1 MSLLVL
7 MYHRARVGRHGN
19 APEMLD
25 AHFAHVAHHHPQVLP
40 GEALAAGATNVCL
53 SFDDAYFDFYATVFP
68 LLQRHGL
75 RALLAVPSA
84 YIRETAEASTAERL
98 AIESD
103 EAFARPER
111 GGFCT
116 WSELAE
122 MVASGHVAIAAHGHT
137 HRRLDAAEADLP
149 LEIDRV
155 QTVLGTRLG
164 CPVDSFVFPFG
175 RYSPRSLGHARQR
188 YRHVF
193 RIGGALNRS
202 WSGRV
207 LYRIDADRMAT
218 PQSLFA
224 PARIVHYRIRFLWNR
239 LRLR

>member
-1 MSLLVL
+1 
-7 MYHRARVGRHGN
+7 MYHRACVGRHGN

-40 GEALAAGATNVCL
+40 GEALAHGATNVCL

-68 LLQRHGL
+68 LLQRHNL
-75 RALLAVPSA
+75 RALLAVPPA
-84 YIRETAEASTAERL
+84 FIGETASSSTADRL
-98 AIESD
+98 RIESE

-116 WSELAE
+116 WGELAE
-122 MVASGHVAIAAHGHT
+122 MVASGHVAVASHGLT
-137 HRRLDAAEADLP
+137 HRRLDSAEVDMGA
-149 LEIDRV
+149 EIDQA
-155 QTVLGTRLG
+155 QTVLRTRLG
-164 CPVDSFVFPFG
+164 CPVESFVFPFG
-175 RYSPRSLGHARQR
+175 RYSARSLGHARR
-188 YRHVF
+188 KHRHVF

-207 LYRIDADRMAT
+207 LYRVDADRMAT

-224 PARIVHYRIRFLWNR
+224 PARILHYRVRFLWNR